1 MLRCKS
7 SSSGFIFLKIC
18 FARRVTRGFL
28 PLCRSKAI
36 MEIIAGI
43 AAATHKTAKRVYDP
57 ISPIAQ
63 FENI

>member
-1 MLRCKS
+1 MRRYKS

-18 FARRVTRGFL
+18 FARRVVRGFL

-43 AAATHKTAKRVYDP
+43 AAATHRTAKRVCDP